1 MWCDGI
7 DCEEG
12 RVKLYWV
19 CMSGS
24 RDAYMT
30 SLLTIQKV
38 CMDCFKEDPNSYNVF
53 CYSCKGNGDRCE
65 KHEDA
70 QYEELYEHIS
80 IDVSHPDD
88 LEDYVT
94 FEIQKFNDGLDSILE
109 VEQSMTQPKMSI
121 GVTKPAEETPIVFQL
136 GIEKPPTVVQ
146 SISRMANITI
156 AKLYL
161 DNIHK
166 QQSLDVV
173 EKVGDRLPRNIVAL
187 FDAEI
192 ECIKQQPRY
201 QSDIALMAIAAAAEK
216 NQGVL
221 LALLEDWMRDAII
234 RLPHLANSP
243 PRSLEDILR
252 YANGFIAEITFTRER
267 CVSTY
272 NELFALY
279 VREDYNE
286 TLFWARSQLN
296 IHRVTRSLTYQPP
309 KLASPPLVAS
319 PPTIDQS
326 FETFSQKLG
335 SLKQDSTLDYFDRL
349 MSSGDTPVSPKQV
362 LSPKQKSG
370 SGDSDSEPKMFRA
383 PSRSGTMNFSTN
395 RKSGFTNSIVDIP
408 EEMAP
413 TERRESRSKGSVSKP
428 TNRLCRFC
436 EMEVFGSG
444 KLTGRYQRSVS
455 QIAVHAAKKCL
466 FCSTLYKEF
475 LALPV
480 LDRKKVP
487 ESASPVFHWT
497 IRSTAKSRE
506 SSNSIVISFQSPLP
520 EPNYKA
526 ESTQQ
531 GLELS
536 RTNSNSFNSKDRRPI
551 RRFHLIAENDMGQ
564 IPDRDDL
571 GPTTDP
577 SSTAGKQITQWIQDC
592 DHNHSHCLKATNTT
606 WVPTRLLDLHHGD
619 LSSVRL
625 VKTAAEG
632 ITGPYITLS
641 HCWGPRTKEN
651 EFLTT
656 QGETEK
662 EYMTTGVKISA
673 LSTNFQQAIGVA
685 KFIGVRYIW
694 IDSLCIIQGEHSD
707 FPIEGSLM
715 HKVYRNS
722 YCNIAAADSEDS
734 RGGIFR
740 GRNPADILPGK
751 YEGDGGSAMFGTKAW
766 RIVPEDLWE
775 EELLGSSIYTRGWV
789 FQGKSSSLGVKVVS
803 AANW

>member
-19 CMSGS
+19 CKSRS
-24 RDAYMT
+24 RDVYDLQHT
-30 SLLTIQKV
+30 NSILIISQV
-38 CMDCFKEDPNSYNVF
+38 CMDCFKDDPDGYNIF
-53 CYSCKGNGDRCE
+53 CYTCKGNGDRCE
-65 KHEDA
+65 KHENA
-70 QYEELYEHIS
+70 QYEELYEHIN

-94 FEIQKFNDGLDSILE
+94 WEMNKFNGGLQPTIGSEQAATKPEISTE
-109 VEQSMTQPKMSI
+109 VM
-121 GVTKPAEETPIVFQL
+121 KPAEETLTSFPL
-136 GIEKPPTVVQ
+136 GIERPPTVIQ
-146 SISRMANITI
+146 SIARNANITI
-156 AKLYL
+156 ARLYL

-166 QQSLDVV
+166 QQTLDSI

-221 LALLEDWMRDAII
+221 IAVLEDWMRDAIN
-234 RLPHLANSP
+234 RLPHLAKSP

-252 YANGFIAEITFTRER
+252 YANGFIAELTFTGER

-296 IHRVTRSLTYQPP
+296 IHRVTRSLTYHPP

-326 FETFSQKLG
+326 FEAFSQKLG

-349 MSSGDTPVSPKQV
+349 MSSADTPVSPTQV
-362 LSPKQKSG
+362 LSPKQRSG

-383 PSRSGTMNFSTN
+383 PSRSGTMNFPTS
-395 RKSGFTNSIVDIP
+395 RKTGFTNSIVDIP

-413 TERRESRSKGSVSKP
+413 VERRESRSKGSVSKP
-428 TNRLCRFC
+428 SNRLCSFC
-436 EMEVFGSG
+436 EIEVFGSG
-444 KLTGRYQRSVS
+444 KLSGRYQRSLS
-455 QIAVHAAKKCL
+455 HITVHVAKKCL
-466 FCSTLYKEF
+466 FCSTLYKGF

-480 LDRKKVP
+480 LDRKKFP
-487 ESASPVFHWT
+487 EAASPTFHWA

-506 SSNSIVISFQSPLP
+506 SSNSIVVSFQSVLP

-526 ESTQQ
+526 ENTRQLSTISQ
-531 GLELS
+531 
-536 RTNSNSFNSKDRRPI
+536 TNSSSSVSRDRRPI
-551 RRFHLIAENDMGQ
+551 RRFHLIAENNMGE
-564 IPDRDDL
+564 IPDRDAL

-577 SSTAGKQITQWIQDC
+577 SSTAGKQITQWIHDC
-592 DHNHSHCLKATNTT
+592 DHNHSHCLKATKTT
-606 WVPTRLLDLHHGD
+606 WVPTRLLDLHYGD
-619 LSSVRL
+619 RSSVRL
-625 VKTAAEG
+625 VKTALEG
-632 ITGPYITLS
+632 VTGPYITLS

-651 EFLTT
+651 EFLST

-662 EYMTTGVKISA
+662 DYMTIGIKISA
-673 LSTNFQQAIGVA
+673 LSTNFQQAISVA

-722 YCNIAAADSEDS
+722 YCNIAAADAEDS
-734 RGGIFR
+734 RGGVFR

-751 YEGDGGSAMFGTKAW
+751 YEGDGGSAMFGTKTW
-766 RIVPEDLWE
+766 RIVPENLWE

-789 FQGKSSSLGVKVVS
+789 FQGKS
-803 AANW
+803 